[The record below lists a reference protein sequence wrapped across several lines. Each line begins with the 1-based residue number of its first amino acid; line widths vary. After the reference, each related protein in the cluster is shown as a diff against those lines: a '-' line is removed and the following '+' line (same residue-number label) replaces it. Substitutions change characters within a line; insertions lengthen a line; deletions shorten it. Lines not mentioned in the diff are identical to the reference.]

1 METWG
6 ELMTRHEQE
15 KAVLR
20 EQRTAAWE
28 RIKAEHPDQVPA
40 VLMAQWREAYGDGQL
55 AAIEARQQVERS
67 TLSAQLQ
74 ERQQPTIIPQPHSV
88 EDRDKRME
96 QLLKEAQEILERQRS
111 KDRDR

>member
-1 METWG
+1 
-6 ELMTRHEQE
+6 MTRHEQE

-20 EQRTAAWE
+20 EQRTAAWD
-28 RIKAEHPDQVPA
+28 RIKAEHPAQVPA

-55 AAIEARQQVERS
+55 AALEARQQVERS